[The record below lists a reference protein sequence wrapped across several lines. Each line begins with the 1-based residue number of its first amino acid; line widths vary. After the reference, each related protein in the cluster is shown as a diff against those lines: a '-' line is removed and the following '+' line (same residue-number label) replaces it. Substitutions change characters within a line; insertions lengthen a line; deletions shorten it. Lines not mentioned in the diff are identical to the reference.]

1 MVIAHLKSELG
12 FHLNNPKI
20 GLEYHNSKWR
30 GEQRAYTASKDF
42 TLYSGAQPPMRE
54 RDALSP
60 QANYPQ

>member
-20 GLEYHNSKWR
+20 GLEYHNDKWH
-30 GEQRAYTASKDF
+30 GQQRAYTASKDF

-54 RDALSP
+54 RETP
-60 QANYPQ
+60 